1 MKLITLTV
9 DGKNLEVNRTL
20 LGSETVYLDGNL
32 VSKKQTFFGTTHTI
46 EINNKKYNL
55 EYRVKSPWKSLVGKP
70 IFQINSE
77 GVLISENHI
86 ENRAFLSIQIFIG
99 FIFTLCCYLIL
110 EMIINSAKNG
120 FVFYAH

>member
-1 MKLITLTV
+1 MKLIALTV
-9 DGKNLEVNRTL
+9 DGKSLEVNRTL

-32 VSKKQTFFGTTHTI
+32 VSKKQTLFGTTHTI
-46 EINNKKYNL
+46 EVNNKKYDL
-55 EYRVKSPWKSLVGKP
+55 KYRVKNPWKSFVGKP

-86 ENRAFLSIQIFIG
+86 ENRTFLSIQLLIG
-99 FIFTLCCYLIL
+99 FIFTFCCYLIL